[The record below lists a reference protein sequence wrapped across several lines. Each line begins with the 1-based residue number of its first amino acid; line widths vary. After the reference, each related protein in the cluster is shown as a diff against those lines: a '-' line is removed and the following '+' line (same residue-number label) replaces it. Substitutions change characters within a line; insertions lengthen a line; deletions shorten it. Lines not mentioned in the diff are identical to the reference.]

1 MLLLI
6 LQALVAS
13 RAPTSWCFIW
23 SYVPSNFL
31 QFHITMASPGNA
43 LLDLLRQSAANSGS
57 ASSTAAA
64 PASTDSGAGLLAM
77 LTASAARQQVGV
89 RYTTSPPLSVLLP
102 TLDQTVSLSVQYT
115 VSTFCI
121 QHV

>member
-1 MLLLI
+1 
-6 LQALVAS
+6 
-13 RAPTSWCFIW
+13 
-23 SYVPSNFL
+23 
-31 QFHITMASPGNA
+31 MASPGNA

-57 ASSTAAA
+57 ASSAAAA

-77 LTASAARQQVGV
+77 LTASAARQQVGS

-121 QHV
+121 QHVWHIRAPRVILDAVYRAPRIYTLVR